1 MVSLD
6 GPWVRVE
13 EPAIVLWLFGFV
25 EYRMFVLFGFPTDGQ
40 MFWQT
45 CTSFGKRLND
55 TLSLAAW
62 WKTRWKVDSNF
73 CGVLVDWI

>member
-1 MVSLD
+1 
-6 GPWVRVE
+6 
-13 EPAIVLWLFGFV
+13 
-25 EYRMFVLFGFPTDGQ
+25 MFVLFGFPTDGQ